1 MKRPVDRFKVL
12 LPGYEET
19 SPRFSMWAGIAFWIM
34 LIIFLASIMP
44 TAVLTPGTT
53 VFIATIGIIG
63 IWRYSWAAMHYVRAF
78 RYKFFVFPRI
88 RAAADAARLPL
99 PYFYI
104 LVTSFRMS
112 AQMNAAVYGRL
123 IDEIAACGSG
133 ATIIAGVTDPADIEV
148 LRRVVRRH
156 AESARV
162 VLLPVFQA
170 GKGKRHAMADA
181 LELIA
186 ARHPKPGSQ
195 VILMDGDTLLG
206 EGCLARAASI
216 IQTNPDIGAVTTEN
230 VPLVKGSTLQREWYR
245 LRMAQRSVLMCSVSL
260 SRKVM
265 VLTGRLSLFRAEIA
279 TRPDFIVAV
288 RSDVI
293 HHWRLGRIALLTG
306 DDKSTWYAVLRSGWN
321 MLYVPD
327 AVAHPLEELPAGGFV
342 PASLALMSRWYGN
355 MIRANGR
362 ALALGPRRTG
372 WFLWMCLLDQR
383 LSMWTTLIGPTF
395 AGLLGLLHAPVFL
408 LIYVFWIVLTRSFN
422 SVVIGLHGGRFHPWF
437 PALLYYTQFVG
448 SVVKVFMSFHP
459 YRQKWTRQKLAA
471 GSGSTG
477 LAVLNSLTSYVYN
490 IAAVIAFVLFVAY
503 IGDVASQ
510 ADRQLGRASGSD
522 IDLMAA
528 ETPMMQFGGR

>member
-1 MKRPVDRFKVL
+1 
-12 LPGYEET
+12 
-19 SPRFSMWAGIAFWIM
+19 
-34 LIIFLASIMP
+34 
-44 TAVLTPGTT
+44 
-53 VFIATIGIIG
+53 
-63 IWRYSWAAMHYVRAF
+63 
-78 RYKFFVFPRI
+78 
-88 RAAADAARLPL
+88 
-99 PYFYI
+99 
-104 LVTSFRMS
+104 
-112 AQMNAAVYGRL
+112 
-123 IDEIAACGSG
+123 
-133 ATIIAGVTDPADIEV
+133 
-148 LRRVVRRH
+148 
-156 AESARV
+156 
-162 VLLPVFQA
+162 
-170 GKGKRHAMADA
+170 
-181 LELIA
+181 
-186 ARHPKPGSQ
+186 
-195 VILMDGDTLLG
+195 
-206 EGCLARAASI
+206 
-216 IQTNPDIGAVTTEN
+216 
-230 VPLVKGSTLQREWYR
+230 
-245 LRMAQRSVLMCSVSL
+245 
-260 SRKVM
+260 
-265 VLTGRLSLFRAEIA
+265 LTGRLSLFRAEIA

-342 PASLALMSRWYGN
+342 PASLSLMSRWYGN

-362 ALALGPRRTG
+362 ALALGPHRTG

-408 LIYVFWIVLTRSFN
+408 LSYVFWIV
-422 SVVIGLHGGRFHPWF
+422 LHGGRFHPWF